1 MTRAR
6 KRKNSSSIHLAHRI
20 CLIGVTCLAFIII
33 IMALPDSGPRQSGA
47 QSGRV
52 TYHVAPAG
60 SDSDSDLGSEAK
72 PLSTIHRAAEMAEA
86 GDMVLVDGVHAY
98 VGPNDC
104 FGRVIAHVSRS
115 GVAGKPIALKPK
127 NRWSDENRWEERR
140 SRRRLQVRRRRLSCS
155 PPVFRDDRHGQ

>member
-1 MTRAR
+1 MTRTR
-6 KRKNSSSIHLAHRI
+6 KRKNSNSIHPAHRI
-20 CLIGVTCLAFIII
+20 CLIGATSLAFIII
-33 IMALPDSGPRQSGA
+33 IMALPDSGPQQSGV

-52 TYHVAPAG
+52 TYYVAPAG
-60 SDSDSDLGSEAK
+60 SDSDLGSEAK
-72 PLSTIHRAAEMAEA
+72 PLSPIHRAAEMVKPV
-86 GDMVLVDGVHAY
+86 DMALVDGVHAY

-127 NRWSDENRWEERR
+127 NRWSDENRREERR
-140 SRRRLQVRRRRLSCS
+140 SRLQVRRRRISCS